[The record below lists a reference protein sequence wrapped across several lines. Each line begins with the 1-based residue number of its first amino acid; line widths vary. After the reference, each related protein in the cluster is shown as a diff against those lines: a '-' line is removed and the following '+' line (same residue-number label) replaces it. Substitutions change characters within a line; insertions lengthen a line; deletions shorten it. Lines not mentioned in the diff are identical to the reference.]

1 MKIVFSELPSYII
14 NLEADVDKK
23 NSAINALGLVGI
35 SNVTV
40 VKALKRTPGRTGL
53 AMSFK
58 KIFSKI
64 DGHSEPIL
72 ICEDDIL
79 LNPFFK
85 LKEID
90 IPDDAD
96 ALYIGTSIH
105 GRSAFIN
112 PYTNPSGE
120 AYQQLRDRNR
130 EGEKI
135 VVRKVTDDLYQIYN
149 MLSAH
154 AVVMISKSYT
164 QFLKNALDLPILN
177 GGHQDLVRATTMPYY
192 KVYALDVPAFYQSGP
207 HEHLSNIKISSLT
220 SKNVSF
226 RLEDL

>member
-1 MKIVFSELPSYII
+1 MKIIFSELPAYVI
-14 NLEADVDKK
+14 NLEEDIDKRT
-23 NSAINALGLVGI
+23 SAINALGTIGI
-35 SNVTV
+35 KDVTV
-40 VKALKRTPGRTGL
+40 AKALKRTPGRTGL

-64 DGHSEPIL
+64 DGHSSPIL

-79 LNPFFK
+79 TNPLFK

-96 ALYIGTSIH
+96 ALYLGTSVY

-112 PYTNPSGE
+112 PYANPRGE
-120 AYQQLRDRNR
+120 AYQEFKDRNK
-130 EGEKI
+130 EGEKL

-154 AVVMISKSYT
+154 AVVMINKDYT
-164 QFLKNALDLPILN
+164 KFLKNALDLPILN

-192 KVYALDVPAFYQSGP
+192 KVYALDIPAFYQSGP
-207 HEHLSNIKISSLT
+207 HEHLSNIKISSLPNE
-220 SKNVSF
+220 KISF